1 MGLAEKNRTRLIL
14 VWAGLAT
21 AIVVPLV
28 VAATSPLLAWREP
41 VYIAAGFAG
50 IVAMAFLLV
59 QPLLVGGYLPGL
71 SVRLSRYLHRFV
83 GSALVLAVLIHV
95 AALWFTSPPDVVDV
109 LLFRSP
115 TPFSVWGAIAMWAVF
130 AAALLA
136 LFRQRLRRSL
146 RLWRIGHTALAAA
159 IVVGSVVH
167 AMLIEG
173 TMGTV
178 SKAVLCALALVA
190 TVKVA
195 MDLRVWALRS
205 RERVR
210 S

>member
-1 MGLAEKNRTRLIL
+1 MRPDLQEL
-14 VWAGLAT
+14 
-21 AIVVPLV
+21 
-28 VAATSPLLAWREP
+28 SQWRSSW
-41 VYIAAGFAG
+41 FS
-50 IVAMAFLLV
+50 LC
-59 QPLLVGGYLPGL
+59 L
-71 SVRLSRYLHRFV
+71 SVAICQVFRFDYRGYLHRFV

-178 SKAVLCALALVA
+178 SKAVLCALALIA
-190 TVKVA
+190 TVKVV